1 MKQEQ
6 LSQTFYSKIPNS
18 PAYTMGSR
26 KKELSILDTPGP
38 GQYHPIIPF
47 RQSPRAIMSG
57 SKDSFYKISDSP
69 GPGRYNQLSYTTN
82 GFKFPQ
88 EKRQLTNNNDS
99 PGPAKYDQINNFF
112 APAYIIPKAERKT
125 KASSFVTGPGC
136 YHIPSLLRSN
146 IGFKMPKSQRQNKI
160 DILPGPGEYSF
171 QDNKTKGIKIGTSPR
186 MEKSMFL
193 GPGPADY
200 SPRITTDS
208 SPRAIFGTAQRGI
221 KKKEKSPGPGDY
233 ELPQSRSVSFS
244 FPKQNVQQQSK
255 PQTPFSY
262 INDYTSLRKTQMS
275 FGKAHKGNQKH
286 QIIPGPGQYDIDGF
300 FRRRI
305 KTREGSNI

>member
-6 LSQTFYSKIPNS
+6 LTQTFYSKIPNS

-26 KKELSILDTPGP
+26 KKDMFILDTPGP
-38 GQYHPIIPF
+38 GKYHPIIPF

-88 EKRQLTNNNDS
+88 EKRQMTNYNDS
-99 PGPAKYDQINNFF
+99 PGPAKYNQINKSF
-112 APAYIIPKAERKT
+112 APAYAIPKADRKT
-125 KASSFVTGPGC
+125 KINSFATGPGC
-136 YHIPSLLRSN
+136 YNIASLLRSD
-146 IGFKMPKSQRQNKI
+146 IGFKIPKSQRKNKM

-186 MEKSMFL
+186 MEKSVL
-193 GPGPADY
+193 IGPGPADY
-200 SPRITTDS
+200 SPRITTDT
-208 SPRAIFGTAQRGI
+208 SPRAVFGTAQRAI
-221 KKKEKSPGPGDY
+221 NQKEKLPGPGDY

-255 PQTPFSY
+255 PSTPFSY
-262 INDYTSLRKTQMS
+262 INDYTSLRKTSMS
-275 FGKAHKGNQKH
+275 FGKAQKGNQKAEF
-286 QIIPGPGQYDIDGF
+286 IPGPGQYDIEGF

-305 KTREGSNI
+305 KTRDGSNM